1 MGITNTRMNESSAQ
15 SSLKPFLVTCPEFES
30 CLLNWMIK
38 TYQPLQVSECN
49 EFRDLCKSLNK
60 RCPVIGRE
68 RLGRLLKNEYYQCQ
82 HKMTLILKGRHFALT
97 TDAWTSI
104 AKVGYV
110 TCTAHFIDR
119 DTWKLHSV
127 VLGLYEKTGRS
138 RAVDC
143 VEYAEKQME
152 VYHLEYPYMT
162 CVVTDTEATMV
173 AAGRLFVEHAE
184 NQNSKT
190 KWHGCIDHLLELV
203 TGLAFSDSPETLGTM
218 SACRS
223 IINFFN
229 SSTQAMSKLLS
240 KQVAGRAVKPIQD
253 VVTRWWSTYSMVDRL
268 LR

>member
-1 MGITNTRMNESSAQ
+1 MKS
-15 SSLKPFLVTCPEFES
+15 FLVACPDFEP

-38 TYQPLQVSECN
+38 TYQPLQVSECE
-49 EFRDLCKSLNK
+49 EFRMLCKSLNK
-60 RCPVIGRE
+60 RSPEIGHD
-68 RLGRLLKNEYYQCQ
+68 RLGGLLKNEYYQCQ
-82 HKMTLILKGRHFALT
+82 LKMTSILKGRHYALT

-119 DTWKLHSV
+119 HTWKLHSV

-138 RAVDC
+138 RAIDC

-152 VYHLEYPYMT
+152 VYNLEYPYMS

-173 AAGRLFVEHAE
+173 AAGRLFVENAE
-184 NQNSKT
+184 NRNGKA

-203 TGLAFSDSPETLGTM
+203 TGLAFSDTPESLGAM

-223 IINFFN
+223 LINFFK
-229 SSTQAMSKLLS
+229 MLLLGGG
-240 KQVAGRAVKPIQD
+240 APFL
-253 VVTRWWSTYSMVDRL
+253 WWTGYL
-268 LR
+268 G